1 MLADSSTGSG
11 LCLYLLSGGVFLSS
25 SLYGMAN
32 CMRIILFAIW
42 WCLPSFAETG
52 NVSRDVRIQI
62 TMGTQLL
69 RVQLFRPLYHIF
81 CTCRSL
87 PLLSSTFDIFRFR
100 SPNLLWRMLNLQFQ
114 DRSSLRQ
121 ATAGRTLYPRDCI
134 VLNLGNFHIGFLFTR
149 CSYLLA
155 ISLHYLT
162 RFYHLITR
170 KCILYLS
177 V

>member
-1 MLADSSTGSG
+1 MFADSSTGSG
-11 LCLYLLSGGVFLSS
+11 LYLQSGGVFLSS
-25 SLYGMAN
+25 SLYVMAI
-32 CMRIILFAIW
+32 CRRIILFAKW
-42 WCLPSFAETG
+42 SCLPIFAGTG

-62 TMGTQLL
+62 MMGTQLL

-87 PLLSSTFDIFRFR
+87 PLLSSAFDIFRFR
-100 SPNLLWRMLNLQFQ
+100 SPSLLWRLLNLQSQ
-114 DRSSLRQ
+114 GRSSLRQ

-155 ISLHYLT
+155 ISLHDLT